1 MQSADEK
8 QWHDFVLGDLAT
20 IHSGHDI
27 YAQERFSGNTP
38 YVTAGSKCN
47 GIGYFVGNDNDSMAT
62 DSISVA
68 RNGAIGEA
76 HYHHT
81 RPCMATTAVEW

>member
-38 YVTAGSKCN
+38 YVTACLLYTS
-47 GIGYFVGNDNDSMAT
+47 DAAD
-62 DSISVA
+62 
-68 RNGAIGEA
+68 EL
-76 HYHHT
+76 
-81 RPCMATTAVEW
+81 